1 MVLRIAYLIIKKHF
15 FFKNHNQIRNGRR
28 GLKSFQLR
36 SNVMYMKTDVLIKF
50 KSSFTSK
57 LNIIQQAL
65 VLDEVEMG

>member
-15 FFKNHNQIRNGRR
+15 FFKNHYQIRNGRR

-36 SNVMYMKTDVLIKF
+36 SNVMYMKTDVLIKL

>member
-1 MVLRIAYLIIKKHF
+1 
-15 FFKNHNQIRNGRR
+15 
-28 GLKSFQLR
+28 
-36 SNVMYMKTDVLIKF
+36 MYMKTDVLIKL